1 MAKTRMK
8 TSWDDRQA
16 EYVNYEIQL
25 WENNISHPNETNY
38 EDLYERADSDAS
50 DFISS
55 IRSDYLV
62 FSILAT
68 LPLIQNIY

>member
-1 MAKTRMK
+1 MAKSRMT

-16 EYVNYEIQL
+16 EYVNFEIQL

-55 IRSDYLV
+55 IR
-62 FSILAT
+62 
-68 LPLIQNIY
+68 